1 MSDITTN
8 ITNKYIKVESTNNN
22 FVVVGKCYDVVKIAG
37 EKIISFVLD
46 IIFVN
51 DDNEI
56 LEEIIEEQDLGKNRI
71 GFDFD
76 PNQPPVG
83 IQIEFLEKETHPEY
97 FI

>member
-1 MSDITTN
+1 MSDIATK
-8 ITNKYIKVESTNNN
+8 ITNKYIKVTSDSG
-22 FVVVGKCYDVVKIAG
+22 FVVVGKCYDVVKIAS

-46 IIFVN
+46 IIFITDN
-51 DDNEI
+51 NEI

-76 PNQPPVG
+76 PNQPPEG